1 MMKKV
6 YLFLVL
12 IMLGM
17 PGYEGRVFE
26 GGECRLFTE

>member
-6 YLFLVL
+6 YFL
-12 IMLGM
+12 LGM

>member
-12 IMLGM
+12 II
-17 PGYEGRVFE
+17 YEGRVFE